1 MNDMTMKRRAM
12 SVTIILLCS
21 TITLGH
27 ISEEEK
33 QTEHPH
39 SHLVYCGSG
48 MRKTVDAIEDKTP
61 RRLRDYK

>member
-1 MNDMTMKRRAM
+1 MKRRAM

-33 QTEHPH
+33 QIEYPH
-39 SHLVYCGSG
+39 SRPVYCGFG
-48 MRKTVDAIEDKTP
+48 MRKTVDAIKDKTP
-61 RRLRDYK
+61 QSLRDYK